1 MSLSK
6 TSLPRAGS
14 LKELIARDI
23 TGVFMNV
30 NDFCDNLNIQIGRKK
45 FNVIGSLQSNTVTN
59 NSGNSS
65 PLQSDAWTLYIKYP
79 LLDDLD
85 ATQPEL
91 LSAGQRIII
100 TNREQPDVAM
110 SFTIV
115 SVSDEMGLARVNLN
129 CNTGR

>member
-1 MSLSK
+1 M
-6 TSLPRAGS
+6 S

-23 TGVFMNV
+23 TGIFMNV
-30 NDFCDNLNIQIGRKK
+30 NDFCDNLTLQIGRKK

-59 NSGNSS
+59 NSGNNSS
-65 PLQSDAWTLYIKYP
+65 PLQSDAWVLYIKYP
-79 LLDDLD
+79 LIDDLGMD
-85 ATQPEL
+85 ENI

-100 TNREQPDVAM
+100 SNGENIKDMA
-110 SFTIV
+110 FTIV

>member
-1 MSLSK
+1 M
-6 TSLPRAGS
+6 S

-23 TGVFMNV
+23 TGIFMNV

-65 PLQSDAWTLYIKYP
+65 PLQSDTWVLYIKYP
-79 LLDDLD
+79 LLDDLE
-85 ATQPEL
+85 AENI

-100 TNREQPDVAM
+100 SSPDSNIKDMA
-110 SFTIV
+110 FTIV
-115 SVSDEMGLARVNLN
+115 SVSDEMGLATINLTN
-129 CNTGR
+129 NNGR

>member
-1 MSLSK
+1 M
-6 TSLPRAGS
+6 S

-23 TGVFMNV
+23 TGIFMNV
-30 NDFCDNLNIQIGRKK
+30 NDFCDNLSIQIGRKK

-79 LLDDLD
+79 LIDDLTTTTD
-85 ATQPEL
+85 EAI

-100 TNREQPDVAM
+100 SSRDSGLKDA

-115 SVSDEMGLARVNLN
+115 SVSDELGLATIQLSNAS
-129 CNTGR
+129 GR

>member
-1 MSLSK
+1 M
-6 TSLPRAGS
+6 S

-23 TGVFMNV
+23 TNIFMNV

-65 PLQSDAWTLYIKYP
+65 PLQSDTWVLYIKYP
-79 LLDDLD
+79 LIDDLE
-85 ATQPEL
+85 ANNI
-91 LSAGQRIII
+91 LSTGQRIII
-100 TNREQPDVAM
+100 SSPDSNIKDM

-115 SVSDEMGLARVNLN
+115 SVSDEMGLATVQLSTS
-129 CNTGR
+129 TGR

>member
-1 MSLSK
+1 M
-6 TSLPRAGS
+6 S

-23 TGVFMNV
+23 TGIFMNV

-45 FNVIGSLQSNTVTN
+45 SNVIGSLQSNTVTN

-79 LLDDLD
+79 LLNDLTDDSNI
-85 ATQPEL
+85 

-100 TNREQPDVAM
+100 SNNENIKDMA
-110 SFTIV
+110 FTIV
-115 SVSDEMGLARVNLN
+115 SVSDEMGLATIQLSTS
-129 CNTGR
+129 TGR

>member
-1 MSLSK
+1 M
-6 TSLPRAGS
+6 S

-23 TGVFMNV
+23 TGIFMNV

-85 ATQPEL
+85 AENI
-91 LSAGQRIII
+91 LSSGQRIII

-115 SVSDEMGLARVNLN
+115 SVSDEMGLATVQLS
-129 CNTGR
+129 NTSGR

>member
-1 MSLSK
+1 M
-6 TSLPRAGS
+6 S

-23 TGVFMNV
+23 TNIFMNV

-65 PLQSDAWTLYIKYP
+65 PLQSDTWVLYIKYP

-85 ATQPEL
+85 NDNI

-110 SFTIV
+110 AFTIV
-115 SVSDEMGLARVNLN
+115 SVSDELGLATVQLSTS
-129 CNTGR
+129 TGR

>member
-1 MSLSK
+1 M
-6 TSLPRAGS
+6 S

-23 TGVFMNV
+23 TGIFMNV

-65 PLQSDAWTLYIKYP
+65 PLQSDTWVLYIKYP

-85 ATQPEL
+85 SDNI

-100 TNREQPDVAM
+100 SNNESSLTGANNIKDMA
-110 SFTIV
+110 FTIV
-115 SVSDEMGLARVNLN
+115 SVSNEMGLATIQLSTS
-129 CNTGR
+129 TGR

>member
-1 MSLSK
+1 M
-6 TSLPRAGS
+6 S

-23 TGVFMNV
+23 TGIFMNV

-65 PLQSDAWTLYIKYP
+65 PLQSDTWVLYIKYP

-85 ATQPEL
+85 AENI

-115 SVSDEMGLARVNLN
+115 SVSDEMGLATVQLSNAS
-129 CNTGR
+129 GR

>member
-1 MSLSK
+1 M
-6 TSLPRAGS
+6 S

-23 TGVFMNV
+23 TGIFMNV
-30 NDFCDNLNIQIGRKK
+30 SDFCDNLNIQIGRKK

-85 ATQPEL
+85 SDNI

-100 TNREQPDVAM
+100 SNNENIKDMA
-110 SFTIV
+110 FTIV
-115 SVSDEMGLARVNLN
+115 SVSDEMGLATIQLSTS
-129 CNTGR
+129 TGR

>member
-1 MSLSK
+1 M
-6 TSLPRAGS
+6 S

-23 TGVFMNV
+23 TGIFMNT

-65 PLQSDAWTLYIKYP
+65 PLQSDTWVLYIKYP
-79 LLDDLD
+79 LLDDLE
-85 ATQPEL
+85 AENI
-91 LSAGQRIII
+91 LSTGQRIII
-100 TNREQPDVAM
+100 SSPDSNIKDM

-115 SVSDEMGLARVNLN
+115 SVSDEMGLAQVNLN
-129 CNTGR
+129 SATGR

>member
-1 MSLSK
+1 M
-6 TSLPRAGS
+6 S

-23 TGVFMNV
+23 TGIFMNV

-45 FNVIGSLQSNTVTN
+45 YNVIGSLQSNTVTN

-65 PLQSDAWTLYIKYP
+65 PLQSDTWVLYIKYP

-85 ATQPEL
+85 AENI
-91 LSAGQRIII
+91 LSSGQRIII
-100 TNREQPDVAM
+100 SSKDSNIKDMA
-110 SFTIV
+110 FTIV

-129 CNTGR
+129 CNAGR

>member
-1 MSLSK
+1 M
-6 TSLPRAGS
+6 S

-23 TGVFMNV
+23 TGIFMNV

-65 PLQSDAWTLYIKYP
+65 PLQSDTWVLYIKYP

-85 ATQPEL
+85 VENI

-115 SVSDEMGLARVNLN
+115 SVSDEMGLAQVQLSNN
-129 CNTGR
+129 SGR

>member
-1 MSLSK
+1 M
-6 TSLPRAGS
+6 S

-23 TGVFMNV
+23 TGIFMNV

-65 PLQSDAWTLYIKYP
+65 PLQSDAWVLYIKYP
-79 LLDDLD
+79 LLDDLE
-85 ATQPEL
+85 AAQPEL

>member
-1 MSLSK
+1 M
-6 TSLPRAGS
+6 S

-23 TGVFMNV
+23 TGIFMNV

-79 LLDDLD
+79 LIDDLD
-85 ATQPEL
+85 ATQSEL
-91 LSAGQRIII
+91 LSAGQRIVII
-100 TNREQPDVAM
+100 NREQPDVAM

-115 SVSDEMGLARVNLN
+115 SVSDEMGLATVQLSTS
-129 CNTGR
+129 TGR

>member
-1 MSLSK
+1 M
-6 TSLPRAGS
+6 S

-23 TGVFMNV
+23 TGIFMNV
-30 NDFCDNLNIQIGRKK
+30 NDFCDNLTLQIGRKK

-85 ATQPEL
+85 TTQPEL
-91 LSAGQRIII
+91 LSTGQRIII
-100 TNREQPDVAM
+100 SSRDSGLKDA

-115 SVSDEMGLARVNLN
+115 SVSDEMGLATIQLS
-129 CNTGR
+129 NTSGR

>member
-1 MSLSK
+1 M
-6 TSLPRAGS
+6 S

-23 TGVFMNV
+23 TGIFMNV

-65 PLQSDAWTLYIKYP
+65 PLQSDTWVLYIKYP
-79 LLDDLD
+79 LLDDLTED
-85 ATQPEL
+85 SNI

-115 SVSDEMGLARVNLN
+115 SVSDEMGLATIQLSNAS
-129 CNTGR
+129 GR

>member
-1 MSLSK
+1 M
-6 TSLPRAGS
+6 S

-23 TGVFMNV
+23 TGIFMNV

-65 PLQSDAWTLYIKYP
+65 PLQSDTWVLYIKYP
-79 LLDDLD
+79 LLDDLTED
-85 ATQPEL
+85 SNI

-115 SVSDEMGLARVNLN
+115 SVSDEMGLATINLTN
-129 CNTGR
+129 NSGR

>member
-1 MSLSK
+1 M
-6 TSLPRAGS
+6 S

-23 TGVFMNV
+23 TGIFMNV
-30 NDFCDNLNIQIGRKK
+30 SDFCDNLNIQIGRKK

-85 ATQPEL
+85 AAQPEL

-100 TNREQPDVAM
+100 TNREQPNVAM

-115 SVSDEMGLARVNLN
+115 SVSDEMGLATIQLSNAS
-129 CNTGR
+129 GR

>member
-1 MSLSK
+1 M
-6 TSLPRAGS
+6 S

-23 TGVFMNV
+23 TNVFMNV

-65 PLQSDAWTLYIKYP
+65 PLQSDTWVLYIKYP
-79 LLDDLD
+79 LIDDLE
-85 ATQPEL
+85 AENI

-100 TNREQPDVAM
+100 SSPDSNIKDMA
-110 SFTIV
+110 FTIV
-115 SVSDEMGLARVNLN
+115 SVSDECGLATVQLSNN
-129 CNTGR
+129 SGR

>member
-1 MSLSK
+1 M
-6 TSLPRAGS
+6 S

-65 PLQSDAWTLYIKYP
+65 PLQSDTWVLYIKYP
-79 LLDDLD
+79 LMDDLD

-115 SVSDEMGLARVNLN
+115 SVSDEMGLATVQLS
-129 CNTGR
+129 TSAGR

>member
-1 MSLSK
+1 M
-6 TSLPRAGS
+6 S

-23 TGVFMNV
+23 TNIFMNV

-65 PLQSDAWTLYIKYP
+65 PLQSDAWILYIKYP
-79 LLDDLD
+79 LIDDLTSED
-85 ATQPEL
+85 SNI

-100 TNREQPDVAM
+100 SSPDSNIKDMA
-110 SFTIV
+110 FTIV
-115 SVSDEMGLARVNLN
+115 SVSDEMGLATIQLSTS
-129 CNTGR
+129 TGR

>member
-1 MSLSK
+1 M
-6 TSLPRAGS
+6 S

-23 TGVFMNV
+23 TGIFMNV

-45 FNVIGSLQSNTVTN
+45 FNIIGSLQSNTVTN

-65 PLQSDAWTLYIKYP
+65 PLQSDTWVLYIKYP

-85 ATQPEL
+85 SDNI

-100 TNREQPDVAM
+100 SSKDSNIKDMA
-110 SFTIV
+110 FTIV
-115 SVSDEMGLARVNLN
+115 SVSDEMGLATINLTN
-129 CNTGR
+129 NSGR

>member
-1 MSLSK
+1 M
-6 TSLPRAGS
+6 S

-23 TGVFMNV
+23 TNIFMNV

-65 PLQSDAWTLYIKYP
+65 PLQSDAWILYIKYP
-79 LLDDLD
+79 LIDDLE
-85 ATQPEL
+85 AENI

-100 TNREQPDVAM
+100 SSLDSNIKDMA
-110 SFTIV
+110 FTIV
-115 SVSDEMGLARVNLN
+115 SVSDEMGLATIQLSTS
-129 CNTGR
+129 TGR